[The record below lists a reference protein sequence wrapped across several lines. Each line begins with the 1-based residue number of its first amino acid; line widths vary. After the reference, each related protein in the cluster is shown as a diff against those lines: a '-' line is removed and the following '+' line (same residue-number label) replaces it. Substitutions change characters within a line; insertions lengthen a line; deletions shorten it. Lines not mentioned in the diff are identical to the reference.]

1 MTSEEDQKRNGKAT
15 NKSPQG
21 HSEKPSARPMQPT
34 DAARRETQVALQ
46 EQAPN
51 DRNKTSAFIAYP
63 IDKVVGFIDD
73 LGDVKAALGDL
84 RAAGFKAEDIQVLT
98 GEEGARRIDVNGD
111 EHGELAHILRSIQK
125 TLGDY
130 EIPHA
135 KRHEQELLAGHFGIG
150 VTAKDEEDRN
160 KVRDIPKSHNGHF
173 VNFYGR
179 WVMEPLE
186 P

>member
-1 MTSEEDQKRNGKAT
+1 
-15 NKSPQG
+15 
-21 HSEKPSARPMQPT
+21 MQPT

-51 DRNKTSAFIAYP
+51 DRNKTSDFIAYP
-63 IDKVVGFIDD
+63 INKVVGFIDD

-98 GEEGARRIDVNGD
+98 GEEGAHRIDVNGD
-111 EHGELAHILRSIQK
+111 EHGEWAHIVRSIQK

-135 KRHEQELLAGHFGIG
+135 KRHEQAPGGAL
-150 VTAKDEEDRN
+150 RN
-160 KVRDIPKSHNGHF
+160 WSYRQRG
-173 VNFYGR
+173 GR
-179 WVMEPLE
+179 PEQSARHTE
-186 P
+186 IA

>member
-1 MTSEEDQKRNGKAT
+1 MTSEEGQKRNDKAR

-21 HSEKPSARPMQPT
+21 HSEEPSPRPVQPT
-34 DAARRETQVALQ
+34 DAARCETQVALQ

-51 DRNKTSAFIAYP
+51 DRNKTPDFIAYP
-63 IDKVVGFIDD
+63 MNKVVGFIDD
-73 LGDVKAALGDL
+73 LGGVKAALGDL

-111 EHGELAHILRSIQK
+111 EHGEFAHIVRSIQK

-135 KRHEQELLAGHFGIG
+135 KRHQQELLAGHFGIG
-150 VTAKDEEDRN
+150 VTAKDGEDRN
-160 KVRDIPKSHNGHF
+160 KVRDILKSHKGHF

>member
-21 HSEKPSARPMQPT
+21 HSERPSARPMQPT

-51 DRNKTSAFIAYP
+51 DRNKTSAFIAYG

-84 RAAGFKAEDIQVLT
+84 RTAGFRAEDIQVLA

-173 VNFYGR
+173 VNF
-179 WVMEPLE
+179 
-186 P
+186 